1 MNSYSFIY
9 NDFTKIIFI
18 ENNFYLLGKRG
29 ECIVFNNNFENEK
42 KVNYKTAIPLYD
54 IIQYKKY
61 FLLFTAE
68 FNMCLVDFNFDTN
81 QMNELFYIKFG
92 LNKVTNLIYINDVLY
107 ITNADKNVYSI
118 DFNYEYRLYE
128 ERVAMKKEENLSEA
142 YNIYYELHK
151 NKKKKKKK
159 GKKGKGGKKKSASPT
174 KKKASPA
181 KKKK

>member
-1 MNSYSFIY
+1 
-9 NDFTKIIFI
+9 
-18 ENNFYLLGKRG
+18 
-29 ECIVFNNNFENEK
+29 
-42 KVNYKTAIPLYD
+42 
-54 IIQYKKY
+54 
-61 FLLFTAE
+61 
-68 FNMCLVDFNFDTN
+68 MCLVDFNFDTN